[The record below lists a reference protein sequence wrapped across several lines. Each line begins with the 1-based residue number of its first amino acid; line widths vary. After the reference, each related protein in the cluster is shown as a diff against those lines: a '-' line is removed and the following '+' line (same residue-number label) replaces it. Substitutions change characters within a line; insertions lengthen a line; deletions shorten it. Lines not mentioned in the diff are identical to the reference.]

1 MASTATKWI
10 VGCSIGCGAL
20 ILLVAAL
27 SMGTY
32 FAVRDVVEDV
42 QESQAA
48 MEALT
53 ERYGRVSDFTPEAGG
68 VIEAARMEVFLR
80 ARDAMMPFRTELAE
94 SLGVLADAKEPGED
108 ASSGSFMQKFRAGLN
123 LLPGIFAFHTRRSE
137 ALLEAGM
144 GLGEYRYIY
153 VMAYYS
159 WLGRP
164 PADGPPFTLMGDT
177 DVRIEPG
184 PSFDDDDHGWDDQ
197 EEFQVRESRAEEIL
211 GRLHREILPMLRRQ
225 QAALEPLEARPD
237 GEAWR
242 RALAAEI
249 SALEADRFRIPWQ
262 DGLPEVLRQSLE
274 PFRAR
279 LEASY
284 SSMCNPLEIGMGHD

>member
-1 MASTATKWI
+1 LASTATKWI

-27 SMGTY
+27 SLGTY
-32 FAVRDVVEDV
+32 FAVRNVVDDV

-68 VIEAARMEVFLR
+68 VIEAARMDVFLR

-94 SLGVLADAKEPGED
+94 SLGVLADAKESGGD
-108 ASSGSFMQKFRAGLN
+108 ASSGSFFQKMRAGLN
-123 LLPGIFAFHTRRSE
+123 LLPGIFSFHTHRSE

-159 WLGRP
+159 WLGRL
-164 PADGPPFTLMGDT
+164 PADGPPFPLVGDS
-177 DVRIEPG
+177 DIRIEAG
-184 PSFDDDDHGWDDQ
+184 PSFDDDAHGWEDQ
-197 EEFQVRESRAEEIL
+197 EEFQVRESRAEQIL
-211 GRLHREILPMLRRQ
+211 VRVHREILPMLRRQ
-225 QAALEPLEARPD
+225 QAALTRLGALPD
-237 GEAWR
+237 GDAWR
-242 RALAAEI
+242 RALEAEI

-274 PFRAR
+274 PFRER

-284 SSMCNPLEIGMGHD
+284 SPMCNPLEIGMGHD

>member
-20 ILLVAAL
+20 ILLMVAL
-27 SMGTY
+27 SAGTY

-42 QESQAA
+42 QESKAA

-68 VIEAARMEVFLR
+68 VIEPARMEVFLR

-94 SLGVLADAKEPGED
+94 SLSVLGDAQESGED
-108 ASSGSFMQKFRAGLN
+108 ASSGSFMQKMRAGLN
-123 LLPGIFAFHTRRSE
+123 LLPGIFAFHTHRSE

-159 WLGRP
+159 WLARS
-164 PADGPPFTLMGDT
+164 PADGPPFTLVGDT
-177 DVRIEPG
+177 DVRIDADT
-184 PSFDDDDHGWDDQ
+184 SFDDDDWGDQ
-197 EEFQVRESRAEEIL
+197 EEFEVRESRAEQIL

-225 QAALEPLEARPD
+225 QAALERLEARP
-237 GEAWR
+237 GEDVWR
-242 RALAAEI
+242 RALADEI
-249 SALEADRFRIPWQ
+249 AALEADRFRIPWQ
-262 DGLPEVLRQSLE
+262 DGLPDVLRQSLE
-274 PFRAR
+274 PFKAR

-284 SSMCNPLEIGMGHD
+284 SPMCNPLEMGMGHD